1 MNQRTPRRAAAATI
15 AIAALAAASAQAY
28 SPPRGTPDLAQMM
41 LQSSDLAPGA
51 APVVNGYSDPGGA
64 GLHERAEYDRDWL
77 AVSTTR
83 GVKLQQLQTDITLS
97 TSTAFAQTVFG
108 QIAGLYGAS
117 AGRGS
122 LIANVDAG
130 NGSSATSKDAR
141 FSKMRSIGVGQQ
153 SIYGSAT
160 IATKG
165 STLAIG
171 FAWVRV
177 DAAIAFV
184 LAVAPRP
191 PLADSVT
198 IALAKTMAA
207 HMTSVLRAK

>member
-1 MNQRTPRRAAAATI
+1 MNSTPPPPDRAATI

-64 GLHERAEYDRDWL
+64 GLQHREYDRDWL
-77 AVSTTR
+77 AGDRNRRREAPATSRRISRSTPR
-83 GVKLQQLQTDITLS
+83 PHSRRPSSDGS
-97 TSTAFAQTVFG
+97 RASTAQAPWVADRQ
-108 QIAGLYGAS
+108 
-117 AGRGS
+117 RR
-122 LIANVDAG
+122 DAG

-171 FAWVRV
+171 SHGFASRR
-177 DAAIAFV
+177 D
-184 LAVAPRP
+184 PRWSP
-191 PLADSVT
+191 GHQRPEGRPSAT
-198 IALAKTMAA
+198 
-207 HMTSVLRAK
+207 R